1 MLFENYK
8 NKIEKVNFKEFES
21 KYREDNTTLNII
33 KKLQSKD
40 DRIKLINHSKNF
52 GVYRSRID
60 AILLSKG
67 KFLILMDPDESNS
80 RHKSQAL
87 APLWLFFYTIFVEKF
102 PFFEKEQIIFFLHYC
117 NRTKFGSVRCER
129 TKRVLVLVFFLLDY
143 VFFIIFRI
151 VIFLCG
157 MST

>member
-87 APLWLFFYTIFVEKF
+87 APLWLYFLYNFRRKISFFRKRTNY
-102 PFFEKEQIIFFLHYC
+102 FL
-117 NRTKFGSVRCER
+117 SA
-129 TKRVLVLVFFLLDY
+129 LL
-143 VFFIIFRI
+143 
-151 VIFLCG
+151 
-157 MST
+157 